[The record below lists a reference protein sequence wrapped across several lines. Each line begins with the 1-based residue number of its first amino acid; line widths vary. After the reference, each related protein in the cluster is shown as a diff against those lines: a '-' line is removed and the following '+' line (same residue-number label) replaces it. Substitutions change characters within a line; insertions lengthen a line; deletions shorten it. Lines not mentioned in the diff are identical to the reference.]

1 VTKWTSTALSV
12 TNKYQSERSRR
23 PFENKTLKT
32 VIKCTSTALSVTESF
47 YFCILNFLNNY
58 MTANTLFYIIIAI
71 IIINFIVDK
80 VLDALNAKH
89 FNDALP
95 KDLQDVYDETEYKKS
110 QNYKATNYKFGII
123 TSTFSIVLTLGF
135 LFFDGF
141 EFVDTIARSYSEN
154 PIIIALIFF
163 GIIMIGSDI
172 ITTPFSYFSTFVIEE
187 KFGFNKTTIK
197 TFFIDKLKGW
207 LMIAIVGGGIFALII
222 WFYNSTSQYFWLY
235 AWGLVAVFT
244 IFMNMFYS
252 RLIVPLFNKQTP
264 LEEGTLRDN
273 ISAYAKTVG
282 FNLDKIF
289 VLNGSKRSTKA
300 NAYFSGFGS
309 EKRVTLYDT
318 LINDLDEEEIVAVL
332 AHEVGHYKKKH
343 IIFNLLSSILL
354 TGLTL
359 YILSL
364 FISNPLLSNA
374 LGVEIPSFHIGL
386 IAFGMLYSPISEIT
400 GLIMNYFSRVFEY
413 QADDYAKNTFK
424 AEPLI
429 TSLKKLSKNSLSNLT
444 PHPAY
449 VFMHYSHPTLLQR
462 IKNLRK

>member
-1 VTKWTSTALSV
+1 
-12 TNKYQSERSRR
+12 
-23 PFENKTLKT
+23 
-32 VIKCTSTALSVTESF
+32 
-47 YFCILNFLNNY
+47 

-89 FNDALP
+89 YNDILP
-95 KDLQDVYDETEYKKS
+95 EELEDVYDETEYKKS
-110 QNYKATNYKFGII
+110 QNYKATKYKFGII
-123 TSTFSIVLTLGF
+123 TSTFSMVLTLGF
-135 LFFDGF
+135 LLFDGF
-141 EFVDTIARSYSEN
+141 EFVDNIARGYSEN
-154 PIIIALIFF
+154 PILIALIFF

-172 ITTPFSYFSTFVIEE
+172 ITTPFSYYSTFVIEE
-187 KFGFNKTTIK
+187 KFGFNKTTVK
-197 TFFIDKLKGW
+197 TFFLDKIKGW
-207 LMIAIVGGGIFALII
+207 LMMAIVGGGILALII
-222 WFYNSTSQYFWLY
+222 WFYQVTGSHFWLY
-235 AWGLVAVFT
+235 AWALVAIFT
-244 IFMNMFYS
+244 LFMNMFYS
-252 RLIVPLFNKQTP
+252 KLIVPLFNKQTP
-264 LEEGTLRDN
+264 LEAGSLRN
-273 ISAYAKTVG
+273 KIAAYANTVG
-282 FNLDKIF
+282 FKLDKIF
-289 VLNGSKRSTKA
+289 VIDGSKRSTKA

-318 LINDLDEEEIVAVL
+318 LINDLDEDEIVAVL

-343 IIFNLLSSILL
+343 IIFNLFASILL

-359 YILSL
+359 FILSL

-386 IAFGMLYSPISEIT
+386 IAFGLLYSPISEIT
-400 GLIMNYFSRVFEY
+400 GLIMNLFSRKFEY

-444 PHPAY
+444 PHKAY
-449 VFMHYSHPTLLQR
+449 VFMHYSHPTLLER